1 MSSTPFYAVIPAGG
15 AGTRLWPVSRSSKPK
30 FLLDLTGGGRTLL
43 QSTVDRLAPL
53 SAGVVVVTGQKHVA
67 TVREQLP
74 QFTEQNVFA
83 EPSPRDSMAAIG
95 LAAAVLQRRHGE
107 VIIGSFAADHVITAD
122 ERFSDAIRQGIAAAE
137 AGYVTTIGIAPDG
150 PATGFG
156 YIEEGR
162 NLGLSA
168 GPEAAL
174 AAGFTEKP
182 DEETARGYLA
192 TGRYRWNAGM
202 FITKTSVLLDHLA
215 RLQPTLHSGLI
226 AIAEVWDTDL
236 RDDVLSQTWPTL
248 TKIAI
253 DHAIAEPVAA
263 DGGVATVPGNFDWLD
278 IGDFAVLAEH
288 SSADASGASIAPVLI
303 DSPETRVLSFTDV
316 ASSRNASGTASASS
330 ATDASGTA
338 GASSPASA
346 PSAASA
352 SDATNTTIAANASA
366 QGRAVTVLGVPGI
379 IVVDTPD
386 ALLITTA
393 DRAQDVKSIVDELRA
408 RGQDELL

>member
-15 AGTRLWPVSRSSKPK
+15 AGTRLWPVSRSGKPK
-30 FLLDLTGGGRTLL
+30 FLLDLTGSGRTLL
-43 QSTVDRLAPL
+43 QATVDRLAPL

-67 TVREQLP
+67 TVSEQLP
-74 QFTEQNVFA
+74 QFTAQNVFA

-95 LAAAVLQRRHGE
+95 LAAAVLQRRHGD

-122 ERFSDAIRQGIAAAE
+122 ERFADAIGQGIAAAE

-156 YIEEGR
+156 YIEEGQ
-162 NLGLSA
+162 NLGLA
-168 GPEAAL
+168 DGPQAAI

-182 DEETARGYLA
+182 DEDTARAYLE

-202 FITKTSVLLDHLA
+202 FITKTSVLLGHLA
-215 RLQPTLHSGLI
+215 RLQPTLHSGLLT
-226 AIAEVWDTDL
+226 IAEAWDTDL

-263 DGGVATVPGNFDWLD
+263 EGGVATVPGNFDWLD

-288 SSADASGASIAPVLI
+288 TSESASAVSIAPVLI
-303 DSPETRVLSFTDV
+303 DSPDTRVLSFTEV
-316 ASSRNASGTASASS
+316 ASSREVTASANAASS
-330 ATDASGTA
+330 ASAT
-338 GASSPASA
+338 SSA
-346 PSAASA
+346 SAAS
-352 SDATNTTIAANASA
+352 TIA
-366 QGRAVTVLGVPGI
+366 QGRAITVLGVPDL

-408 RGQDELL
+408 RGRDELL